1 MPGDAGAAGV
11 ESYTRALRDAQ
22 GKGPDALMNAVI
34 DGLGKVQH
42 EIGQGAASRDGLSR
56 AVEEIRGIADAAK
69 VAAVEAQRAALP
81 PGTESEAFRA
91 YADVEDGDAGPMRT
105 LDLGD
110 YRRGDA
116 LSRDSTP
123 ILQAGGHRVRMV
135 GQVDQYGDYRPGYLD
150 DPNPR
155 SAGQKEAQ
163 VLAGL
168 VGLARGLR
176 AAGARGVNVSVLER
190 RFARH
195 MRSLDGFS
203 RMFADNATE
212 GAEWIPDTTGATLIQ
227 YMQLPRPV
235 LDLFPVRNIPRNDF
249 KNPFLSS
256 GLQPFG
262 IGAPA
267 AGDLDPATVRQSQIG
282 TGEIVYSAKTL
293 IVSSVANRDASED
306 SIIAFGP
313 TMLAALAAA
322 LLDARE
328 DAMINGDSAATHGDT
343 GIGSW
348 TAGGRWNSSLVGGS
362 DDHRHQ
368 YLGLRHRAIDRS
380 ATLDFDN
387 ASISTDIF
395 KLRGKL
401 TAGYMQSDL
410 AIITSIEALIYHML
424 VDSNMRTVDKTGERL
439 ATQVTGQVA
448 TVGSTPVVLSG
459 FMSSAMTAAGIYD
472 GTTTTQTGL
481 LLVDR
486 SRIVRPRI
494 RDAISETTVMPHKH
508 AIYVTASD
516 REGVTFECGSTED
529 PVAYGIDISNDG
541 S

>member
-1 MPGDAGAAGV
+1 MPGEAGAAGV

-56 AVEEIRGIADAAK
+56 AVEEIRATADAAK
-69 VAAVEAQRAALP
+69 VAAIEAQRNALP
-81 PGTESEAFRA
+81 PGTEAEAFRA
-91 YADVEDGDAGPMRT
+91 YADVEDDDAGPMRT
-105 LDLGD
+105 LDLGE

-116 LSRDSTP
+116 LSRDNTP
-123 ILQAGGHRVRMV
+123 ILQGGGQRVRMV

-176 AAGARGVNVSVLER
+176 ASGARGVNVPVLER
-190 RFARH
+190 RLLRH
-195 MRSLDGFS
+195 MRAQPGFS
-203 RMFADNATE
+203 RMLADNPTE
-212 GAEWIPDTTGATLIQ
+212 GAEWIPDTTGSTLIQ

-235 LDLFPVRNIPRNDF
+235 LDLFATRDIPRNDF

-262 IGAPA
+262 VGTPA

-313 TMLAALAAA
+313 TMFAALAAA

-328 DAMINGDSAATHGDT
+328 DAMLNGDSAATHGDT
-343 GIGSW
+343 LAGW
-348 TAGGRWNSSLVGGS
+348 TAGGRWNAALVGGS

-368 YLGLRHRAIDRS
+368 CLGLRHRALDRS

-401 TAGYMQSDL
+401 TAGYTQENL

-424 VDSNMRTVDKTGERL
+424 VDANMRTVDKTGERL

-459 FMSSAMTAAGIYD
+459 FMSPSMTTAGIYD
-472 GTTTTQTGL
+472 GSTTTQTGL

-494 RDAISETTVMPHKH
+494 RDAISETTVVPYKH

-529 PVAYGIDISNDG
+529 PVAYGINISNDG